1 MNDQTLPSQATI
13 AVGARGRVAAAAVVS
28 VALGMLLLWGVGF
41 AHSSTLHNTAH
52 DTRHSFS
59 FPCH

>member
-1 MNDQTLPSQATI
+1 MHDRTLPNEATV
-13 AVGARGRVAAAAVVS
+13 AVGTRGRVVAAAVFS
-28 VALGMLLLWGVGF
+28 AALGMLLLWGVGF